1 MTQIDILKKGIC
13 ELVEKSDDE
22 DLLDFVLKL
31 LITESRD

>member
-1 MTQIDILKKGIC
+1 MTLIDRLKQGIH

-31 LITESRD
+31 LITES